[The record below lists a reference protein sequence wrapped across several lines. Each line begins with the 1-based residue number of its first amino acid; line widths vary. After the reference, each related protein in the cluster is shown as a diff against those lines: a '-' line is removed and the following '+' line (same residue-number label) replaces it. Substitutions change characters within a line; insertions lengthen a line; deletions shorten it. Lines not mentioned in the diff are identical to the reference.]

1 MATQNDKKFENGG
14 FALLG
19 FRKTILDAGES
30 GQWPGIIKTVA
41 AKLGVEPSK
50 DMVLRLTYEFWCAL
64 LELTDGS
71 ALVIDDA
78 DDFSRLDEDT
88 DAKAYQRFYPL
99 FEAYLA
105 GRVQE
110 AF

>member
-1 MATQNDKKFENGG
+1 MTIQNDKKFENGG

-19 FRKTILDAGES
+19 FRRAILNAGEK

-50 DMVLRLTYEFWCAL
+50 DLVLRLTYEFWCAL

-78 DDFSRLDEDT
+78 EITGRDEDT
-88 DAKAYQRFYPL
+88 DAMAYQRFFPL